1 MPLALGGTW
10 RRRRA
15 SLSGTVM
22 RGRTGRT
29 VDADLPS
36 GEVLFPVPV
45 HQYVAQQLM
54 AGVED
59 GEDELLPEVL
69 RNPFEDGDGVLDA
82 HLEALLCG
90 RKVGGGAPRYIRL

>member
-1 MPLALGGTW
+1 
-10 RRRRA
+10 
-15 SLSGTVM
+15 M

-36 GEVLFPVPV
+36 SEVLLPFTV
-45 HQYVAQQLM
+45 HPYVAQQLM

-82 HLEALLCG
+82 HLMALLCG
-90 RKVGGGAPRYIRL
+90 RKVGGGAPRYV